1 VRRLLTAAPE
11 DDSDQQRSLQ
21 VIDLFDRLTDDGSSL
36 EQMAGAADELL
47 GARSHIY
54 DASTDSVL
62 SATDEGS
69 APVGFG
75 RAVMSA
81 AIETQAPPH
90 EAFTC
95 RVKDIC
101 LRIMDLA
108 GGRGRLGVVWTDKPA
123 PDLSAID
130 DLVLERL
137 ARSASSLLQRQRREA
152 TLTSPPLANEN
163 ALEDLLVGRL
173 EPDEAKAA
181 ARAVGLVLSR
191 QYVVV
196 AHTAEPRGAVSDAVS
211 ASLITN
217 VFARMGIRY
226 YLVTVANA
234 PLLAAEHHGLDDNEL
249 HGALTAAEE
258 SGWRL
263 CIGFGDPAEPAHL
276 HVSARQARQA
286 LALGSDAATGS
297 IVRFDNLGALKL
309 LATLPLAEIDHN
321 EDVSRLLS
329 VAETKK
335 GVSDLALLE
344 AYCDTGSLRRTAEL
358 FHFHHSSVDYRL
370 RCLEA
375 RLGFTL
381 STQNGRLRALVA
393 AKLAKLASMSD
404 LGATQ
409 SRT

>member
-1 VRRLLTAAPE
+1 VRRLLTGAPE
-11 DDSDQQRSLQ
+11 DDRDQQRSLQ

-36 EQMAGAADELL
+36 EQMTGAADEIL
-47 GARSHIY
+47 GARSHVY
-54 DASTDSVL
+54 DASTDSVV
-62 SATDEGS
+62 SATDDGS

-81 AIETQAPPH
+81 AIETQSPPH

-95 RVKDIC
+95 EVREIC

-108 GGRGRLGVVWTDKPA
+108 GGRGRLGVVWTDKPT
-123 PDLSAID
+123 PKLSAID

-137 ARSASSLLQRQRREA
+137 ARSASSLLQRRRREA
-152 TLTSPPLANEN
+152 AVTSRPIANEN

-173 EPDEAKAA
+173 EPDEANAA
-181 ARAVGLVLSR
+181 ARAVGLALGR

-217 VFARMGIRY
+217 VFARVGMRY
-226 YLVTVANA
+226 YSATVANA
-234 PLLAAEHHGLDDNEL
+234 PLLAVEHHGLDDNEL
-249 HGALTAAEE
+249 YGALTAAGE

-263 CIGFGDPAEPAHL
+263 CIAFGDPVAPAQL

-286 LALGSDAATGS
+286 LALGADASTGS
-297 IVRFDNLGALKL
+297 IVHFDNLGALKL
-309 LATLPLAEIDHN
+309 LATLPLVEIDHN
-321 EDVSRLLS
+321 EDVLRVLS
-329 VAETKK
+329 VGETKK
-335 GVSDLALLE
+335 GVGDLALLE
-344 AYCDTGSLRRTAEL
+344 AYCATGSLRRTAEL
-358 FHFHHSSVDYRL
+358 CHFHHSSVDYRL
-370 RCLEA
+370 RGLEA

-393 AKLAKLASMSD
+393 VKLAKLASMSD
-404 LGATQ
+404 LGAEQ
-409 SRT
+409 